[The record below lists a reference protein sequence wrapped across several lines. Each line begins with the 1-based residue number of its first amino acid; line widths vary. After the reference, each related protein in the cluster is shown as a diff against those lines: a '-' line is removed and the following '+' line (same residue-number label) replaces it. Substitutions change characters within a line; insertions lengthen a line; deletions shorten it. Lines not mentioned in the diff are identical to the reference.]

1 MNNFWSLVGF
11 EYKKILKKK
20 SIILTLILALV
31 LIMFSCVGILLGSRY
46 EGGKRYESNYEGML
60 KDRAFDRALSGRTID
75 SELLLETS
83 KAYAKIPNS
92 DRYSTTIEYEQYARK
107 YSRIYAIMRAA
118 YNTKEDRFDLED
130 AKNLTKEQADNFY
143 QSRYEK
149 IKDTVNSTTLSANAK
164 EKLLTLEEGVKKP
177 FVMDFTDGY
186 TRFFTMMYT
195 TGIIACFV
203 IAICLAPIFSGE
215 YTSGADQLILTSKN
229 GKKSLITAKLFTGV
243 TLSSGICI
251 IMTIITYFECMFVYG
266 FDGANAPLQLY
277 LPWCS
282 YSLSMWQVAAIFSV
296 CVLFGNLFS
305 AAITILLSSKLKT
318 PFGVIIII
326 SIIIIAPMLI
336 NIPETNV
343 LLYHLFSLVPTNMM
357 ALWMI
362 ISSVLFEPFG
372 IAMQPYI
379 FMPIFAGI
387 MVALLLPFAYR
398 GFKYHQIG

>member
-1 MNNFWSLVGF
+1 MNNFWCLVGF

-31 LIMFSCVGILLGSRY
+31 LIMFSCVGILIGSHY

-60 KDRAFDRALSGRTID
+60 KDRAFDRALSGRAID

-83 KAYAKIPNS
+83 KAYAKIPSS
-92 DRYSTTIEYEQYARK
+92 DNYSTTKEYEQYARK

-118 YNTKEDRFDLED
+118 YNTKEDRFELED
-130 AKNLTKEQADNFY
+130 AQNLTKEQADNFY
-143 QSRYEK
+143 QARYEK
-149 IKDTVNSTTLSANAK
+149 IKDTVNNTTLSAKAK

-177 FVMDFTDGY
+177 FIMDLTDGY

-229 GKKSLITAKLFTGV
+229 GKKSLIAAKLFTGV
-243 TLSSGICI
+243 TLSFVICI
-251 IMTIITYFECMFVYG
+251 TFTLTTYFECMFVYG

-277 LPWCS
+277 LPCCS
-282 YSLSMWQVAAIFSV
+282 YSLNMWQVAAIFSA

-305 AAITILLSSKLKT
+305 AAITILLSSKFKT

-326 SIIIIAPMLI
+326 SLIIVAPMFI
-336 NIPETNV
+336 NISETNV
-343 LLYHLFSLVPTNMM
+343 LLFNLFSLVPTNMM

-362 ISSVLFEPFG
+362 IASVLFEPFG
-372 IAMQPYI
+372 IPLQPYI

-387 MVALLLPFAYR
+387 MVVLILPFAYR

>member
-1 MNNFWSLVGF
+1 MNNFWCLVGF

-31 LIMFSCVGILLGSRY
+31 LIMFSCVGILIGSHY

-60 KDRAFDRALSGRTID
+60 KDRAFDRALSGRAID

-83 KAYAKIPNS
+83 KAYAKIPSS
-92 DRYSTTIEYEQYARK
+92 DNYSTT
-107 YSRIYAIMRAA
+107 
-118 YNTKEDRFDLED
+118 NRFELED
-130 AKNLTKEQADNFY
+130 AQNLTKEQADNFY
-143 QSRYEK
+143 QARYEK
-149 IKDTVNSTTLSANAK
+149 IKDTVNNTTLSAKAK

-177 FVMDFTDGY
+177 FIMDLTDGY

-229 GKKSLITAKLFTGV
+229 GKKSLIAAKLFTGV
-243 TLSSGICI
+243 TLSFVICI
-251 IMTIITYFECMFVYG
+251 TFTLTTYFECMFVYG

-277 LPWCS
+277 LPCCS
-282 YSLSMWQVAAIFSV
+282 YSLNMWQVAAIFSA

-305 AAITILLSSKLKT
+305 AAITILLSSKFKT

-326 SIIIIAPMLI
+326 SLIIVAPMFI
-336 NIPETNV
+336 NISETNV
-343 LLYHLFSLVPTNMM
+343 LLFNLFSLVPTNMM

-362 ISSVLFEPFG
+362 IASVLFEPFG
-372 IAMQPYI
+372 IPLQPYI

-387 MVALLLPFAYR
+387 MVVLILPFAYR